1 MHFEF
6 PRIDRV
12 NYSVFGLF
20 ALLSA
25 AYLGVDHDVASL

>member
-1 MHFEF
+1 MHFES

-12 NYSVFGLF
+12 KLQCIWIVCTI
-20 ALLSA
+20 SA